1 MAGFY
6 FTQYFPATST
16 LGHAL
21 LDKYY
26 SYVYPKENTYYPERF
41 ADALEDM
48 RLIGQYSYIGSID
61 LSSQYYLKQKNYLF
75 GNPCTYN
82 PAVLVLANATMTQC
96 LTISNSTF
104 PNGIS
109 TFIRFGYAQVSGYLS
124 GKANLT
130 TSVLSDLT
138 TSLSISNY
146 YFQDAIQTWTD
157 EFSQRILNL

>member
-1 MAGFY
+1 M
-6 FTQYFPATST
+6 
-16 LGHAL
+16 GHAVM
-21 LDKYY
+21 DKYY

-41 ADALEDM
+41 ADALDDM

-82 PAVLVLANATMTQC
+82 PAVLALANVTMTQC

-109 TFIRFGYAQVSGYLS
+109 TFIRFGYTQVSGYLS

-130 TSVLSDLT
+130 TTVLSDLT
-138 TSLSISNY
+138 TSLTLTAY
-146 YFQDAIQTWTD
+146 YFQDAITTWTD
-157 EFSQRILNL
+157 EFSH